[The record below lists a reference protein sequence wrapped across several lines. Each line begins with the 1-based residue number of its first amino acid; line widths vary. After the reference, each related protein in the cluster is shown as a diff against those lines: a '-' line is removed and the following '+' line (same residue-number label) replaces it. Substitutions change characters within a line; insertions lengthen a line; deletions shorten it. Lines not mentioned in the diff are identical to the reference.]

1 MKKKRIRINGE
12 KEDIVHFSFSLVGW
26 RKGREL

>member
-1 MKKKRIRINGE
+1 MRLQMKKKRIRINGE

-26 RKGREL
+26 